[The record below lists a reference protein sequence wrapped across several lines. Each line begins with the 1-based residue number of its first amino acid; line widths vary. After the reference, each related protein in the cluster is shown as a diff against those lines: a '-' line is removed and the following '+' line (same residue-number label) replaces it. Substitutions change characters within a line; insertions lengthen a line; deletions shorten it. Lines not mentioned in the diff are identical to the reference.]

1 MPGIFYDRLAAQ
13 GCCTPDSNDP
23 VVLPAAALPH
33 MKRSVHSL
41 KPLGNRL
48 ETACFRCQIAVR
60 LVFERPCE
68 MRVTLKKNL
77 EKLRFANH
85 LSP

>member
-1 MPGIFYDRLAAQ
+1 MAKL
-13 GCCTPDSNDP
+13 
-23 VVLPAAALPH
+23 H
-33 MKRSVHSL
+33 
-41 KPLGNRL
+41 
-48 ETACFRCQIAVR
+48 VR
-60 LVFERPCE
+60 WAFEWQSE